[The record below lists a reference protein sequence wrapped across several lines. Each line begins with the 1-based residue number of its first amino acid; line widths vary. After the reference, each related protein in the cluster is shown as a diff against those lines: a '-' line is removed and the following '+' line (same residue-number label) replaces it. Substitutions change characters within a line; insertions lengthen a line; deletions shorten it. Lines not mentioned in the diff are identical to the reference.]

1 LVKRARAGKPPS
13 SARKTP
19 KKQSA
24 GPDSA
29 AEQRILEAAHAVF
42 VRRGTAGARM
52 QEIADEAGVNKA
64 LLHYYFR
71 SKDRLALAIFQ
82 RVAAAVFGRIA
93 QLLMSDAG
101 LEEKVRGII
110 TIYLDQFTKTPYAP
124 AYVISEVNLHPE
136 RAGQFL
142 EMISRSSG
150 ASPVQMLA
158 LLQRQIDARVASGT
172 MRPIAA
178 DQFFTNLV
186 SLCVFPFAA
195 QPLLR
200 AVLQIDEEG
209 FADFIERRKVALP
222 KFYLDAL
229 RP

>member
-1 LVKRARAGKPPS
+1 
-13 SARKTP
+13 
-19 KKQSA
+19 
-24 GPDSA
+24 
-29 AEQRILEAAHAVF
+29 
-42 VRRGTAGARM
+42 M

-93 QLLMSDAG
+93 QLLMSNAE
-101 LEEKVRGII
+101 LEDKVRGII
-110 TIYLDQFTKTPYAP
+110 GVYLDQFAKTPYAP

-136 RAGQFL
+136 RAGQFF
-142 EMISRSSG
+142 EMISRTTGS
-150 ASPVQMLA
+150 SPVQMLG
-158 LLQRQIDARVASGT
+158 LLQRQIDARVGART
-172 MRPIAA
+172 MRRIAA

-195 QPLLR
+195 KPLLC
-200 AVLQIDEEG
+200 AVLQLDDAG
-209 FADFIERRKVALP
+209 FAAYIERRKVELP
-222 KFYLDAL
+222 RFYLDAL